1 MTTFTLAGH
10 SVEFADC
17 YEVGQGGP
25 DTCSMSIDGEPV
37 AKRFLWGLPRTL
49 RFHPTPL
56 EFKGDILVPLW
67 EATRFYLVRIDP
79 LTLKVRRLSRGFG
92 YMRLLRV
99 EGAEVEFSTWW
110 DDRETHI
117 VTLA

>member
-1 MTTFTLAGH
+1 MTIYTLAGH
-10 SVEFADC
+10 EIEFADC
-17 YEVGQGGP
+17 REVGQGGP

-37 AKRFLWGLPRTL
+37 LRRMLWGQPRTL

-56 EFKGDILVPLW
+56 EVDGKILVPLW

-79 LTLKVRRLSRGFG
+79 LTLKVRRLSRGYA

-99 EGAEVEFSTWW
+99 ADGAIEFSTWW
-110 DDRETHI
+110 DDRETR
-117 VTLA
+117 TFKLA